1 MSIGFGEVAQP
12 LISPG
17 IVGRNTELRIL
28 GQAVKQA
35 STGVGRVLVLI
46 GEPGIGKT
54 RLCRETVRLANERGL
69 TVLAGRAVEAAAPE
83 PFRPVSEALVRAWR
97 DGLLPDDSRLTGALP
112 ALGHLVPQW
121 TAAVPEEPSLVVISE
136 ALLHLLS
143 VASPGGGVL
152 LAVEDLHWSDDETLG
167 VLEYL
172 ADNVDAHRALVV
184 ATARPEST
192 SRAVQLVR
200 RLADRRAAT
209 IMELGPLRDNDV
221 DQLVLGCL
229 GADAVPE
236 PVLSFV
242 RSHADGVPFFVEELL
257 AGLARS
263 GAIVRDE
270 QGAWQLAG
278 RRLAP
283 TVPSSLADSIGHR
296 MTQLRDDTRRVL
308 EGAALLG
315 RRFDWRLLPEVTGVV
330 DDSVQAALR
339 EAADSG
345 LVVGDGDEIGF
356 RHALIR
362 DRVLEAVL
370 PSDRVRIGTRA
381 ITAIEHRHPGLP
393 GGWCELVAELAELAN
408 DPRLAARCLREVAR
422 RARRRGALATAVL
435 RLEHARSI
443 VDDEPDLRLMLDEE
457 LAEVL
462 ALAGDVDA
470 AQRLAERALA
480 MREER
485 GDRPERVAELSLVL
499 GRAALA
505 AGRHELA
512 REYADA
518 ARDSARRLGDGDREL
533 RAASLAALVA
543 VGAGETATAV
553 RLAQQ
558 VLGSAGGELPAV
570 QCEAYEVLG
579 RCARLHDVAR
589 AEQAFGSG
597 LAIAERHGLRLWQ
610 ARALHELGT
619 IDLYDRMRTDRLEA
633 ARRAAIETG
642 APATVA
648 AADLHLAWAW
658 VARGHAAK
666 AREAAERAV
675 ALARRLDLSVL
686 PAALVVLARTFAQE
700 RRRDRVE
707 LTVTEIRRIAPD
719 DPGVE
724 AAVAGH
730 VDTMLALH
738 EADRRAALEALDR
751 ATTLLRSSPAEHFPH
766 WGLWALMRAVE
777 GDDSSRAEAAI
788 AAGSDTRFNRAL
800 LHAALGVTSGR
811 RGGGAAASREIELA
825 VATLRGYE
833 DADWLVHLTSWLVA
847 PAALRDGWGEPV
859 TWLQAAVRW
868 FGAHGYDPLA
878 RSCRALLREVGAPVP
893 REGRGSS
900 TIPDPLRAVGVTSR
914 EMDVLALL
922 GARLTNRAIA
932 QRLVLSPRTVEKHVA
947 SLLLKTGC
955 ANRAA
960 LAELAESTRDTR
972 PPVGPVPPPSVP

>member
-1 MSIGFGEVAQP
+1 MRIGLGAVAQP

-17 IVGRNTELRIL
+17 IVGRNTELGIL
-28 GQAVKQA
+28 GQVVEQA

-54 RLCRETVRLANERGL
+54 RLCRETFRLARERGL
-69 TVLAGRAVEAAAPE
+69 TVLAGRAVEAGAPE
-83 PFRPVSEALVRAWR
+83 PFRPVSEALARARR

-112 ALGHLVPQW
+112 ALGHLVPHW
-121 TAAVPEEPSLVVISE
+121 PAAVPEEPSLVEISE
-136 ALLHLLS
+136 ALLSLLS
-143 VASPGGGVL
+143 VASADGGVL
-152 LAVEDLHWSDDETLG
+152 LTVEDLHWSDDETLG

-172 ADNVDAHRALVV
+172 ADNVDDHGALVL

-263 GAIVRDE
+263 GAIVRDDE
-270 QGAWQLAG
+270 GAWQLAG

-296 MTQLRDDTRRVL
+296 LTQLRDDARRVL

-315 RRFDWRLLPEVTGVV
+315 RRFDWRLLPEVTGVA

-339 EAADSG
+339 EAADVG

-362 DRVLEAVL
+362 DRVLEAAL
-370 PSDRVRIGTRA
+370 PSDRVSIGARA
-381 ITAIEHRHPGLP
+381 ISAIEHRHPGLP

-408 DPRLAARCLREVAR
+408 DPRLAARCLREVAQ
-422 RARRRGALATAVL
+422 RARRRGALATALL

-443 VDDEPDLRLMLDEE
+443 VDEPDLRLVLDEE

-462 ALAGDVDA
+462 ALAGEVDA

-512 REYADA
+512 REYANA

-543 VGAGETATAV
+543 VSAGETATAV

-558 VLGSAGGELPAV
+558 VLGSAGDALPAV

-589 AEQAFGSG
+589 AEQAFASG
-597 LAIAERHGLRLWQ
+597 LAVAERHGLRLWQ

-658 VARGHAAK
+658 VARGHTAK

-707 LTVTEIRRIAPD
+707 QTVAEIRRIAPD

-724 AAVAGH
+724 AVVAGH

-738 EADRRAALEALDR
+738 AADRRAALEALDR
-751 ATTLLRSSPAEHFPH
+751 ATALLRSSPAEHFPH
-766 WGLWALMRAVE
+766 WGLWALMRAVD
-777 GDDSSRAEAAI
+777 GDDSARAEAAI

-811 RGGGAAASREIELA
+811 RGAGAAASREIELA

-833 DADWLVHLTSWLVA
+833 DADWLVHLTGWLVA
-847 PAALRDGWGEPV
+847 PAALRDGWGDPV

-878 RSCRALLREVGAPVP
+878 RSCRALLREVRAPVP
-893 REGRGSS
+893 REGRGS
-900 TIPDPLRAVGVTSR
+900 TTVPDSLRAVGVTSR

-922 GARLTNRAIA
+922 GARLTNRDIA
-932 QRLVLSPRTVEKHVA
+932 ERLVLSPRTVEKHVA
-947 SLLLKTGC
+947 SLLLKTGS

-960 LAELAESTRDTR
+960 LAQLAESTRDIR
-972 PPVGPVPPPSVP
+972 PLPGDVSPPSVP